1 MLTAALAKYIKS
13 LQDKKFRQLEG
24 HFVVEGDKSVGEL
37 LRSKLR
43 VSHLLGLK
51 DWLDAHESELPQTA
65 NVVPMKPR
73 DLERISGLTTP
84 QAIIAIAEIPNYEL
98 DSDTAN
104 IEESKLIP
112 IAIGTKNHKLRLY
125 LDGIRDPGN
134 LGTIIRT
141 ADWYGLTQLC
151 CSPDTVDCYSPK
163 VVQACMGSLFRM
175 QVHYV
180 PFETILSQKPER
192 IFGAML
198 DGLHIG
204 KADLRI
210 DSVLVIG
217 NEASGIR
224 PELLPHIIQ
233 PISIPKF
240 GEAESLNAAV
250 AAGILL
256 DRFLG

>member
-51 DWLDAHESELPQTA
+51 DWLDAHEAELPQTA

-84 QAIIAIAEIPNYEL
+84 QAIIAIAEIPIYNEPPNAEGR
-98 DSDTAN
+98 TN
-104 IEESKLIP
+104 ITNLPSSF
-112 IAIGTKNHKLRLY
+112 TLY

-141 ADWYGLTQLC
+141 ADWYGLTQLF

-180 PFETILSQKPER
+180 PFETILSQHPER
-192 IFGAML
+192 IFGAVL

-204 KADLRI
+204 KADLRS

-224 PELLPHIIQ
+224 PELLPHITQ

-250 AAGILL
+250 ATGILL